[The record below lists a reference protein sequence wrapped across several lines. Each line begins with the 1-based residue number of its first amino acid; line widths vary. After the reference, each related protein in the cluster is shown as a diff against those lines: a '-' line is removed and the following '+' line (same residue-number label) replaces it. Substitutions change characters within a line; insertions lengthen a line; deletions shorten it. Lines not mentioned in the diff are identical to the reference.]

1 MTEVLHK
8 SGVVFTDVDSVK
20 RNPLAVAVLICLA
33 YHKTKRSVPQLL
45 DDLRLSNDS
54 LPELIDVVVALDRS
68 CFIRPNP
75 HRNKEM
81 LDIDFVL
88 AEKGF
93 FLVNELKV
101 QNPILL
107 KEINP
112 ELKAVA

>member
-8 SGVVFTDVDSVK
+8 SEVVFTDVDSVK

-33 YHKTKRSVPQLL
+33 YYKTKRSVPQILE
-45 DDLRLSNDS
+45 DLRLSNDS
-54 LPELIDVVVALDRS
+54 LPELIDVIAALDRS

-93 FLVNELKV
+93 FLVNELKA

-107 KEINP
+107 KGINP